1 MSTYYRP
8 SEPIAIKEIEKR
20 CKDDFKVLYK
30 YDELLI
36 NGEVQDGQWFRDNN
50 GNFLHFALND
60 KKEVIDIFRY
70 GSNNPEF
77 ILDTLESCF
86 TVYIVSEHD
95 EDYDDYADKETPVA
109 TITFDMSDTLGA
121 KQ

>member
-20 CKDDFKVLYK
+20 CKDDFKILYK
-30 YDELLI
+30 YDD
-36 NGEVQDGQWFRDNN
+36 QDGQWFRDNN

-70 GSNNPEF
+70 GSNNAEF

-95 EDYDDYADKETPVA
+95 EDYDDYADKETPVS